1 MKIKLNEIFRTIAL
15 DKCYRSK
22 HTFTLLKKEK
32 EPIICQTDNREIQS
46 NTNSRTIALSVR
58 YCFDYYSGLHEK
70 NKGPIICQENDISH
84 VEDQKAYVKKKNYYK
99 SSYID
104 SIEF

>member
-1 MKIKLNEIFRTIAL
+1 MKIKLNEIF
-15 DKCYRSK
+15 K
-22 HTFTLLKKEK
+22 
-32 EPIICQTDNREIQS
+32 
-46 NTNSRTIALSVR
+46 TIALSVR